1 MQGESPFLH
10 MTVQPPAGPLNPR
23 DLIPPF
29 ELPAVNRSGT
39 VQSWQYKQRKH
50 LVIFFFNGVHCSACC
65 QRLQNFAQQ
74 YSRYQSV
81 ETEILAIASGALEP
95 LQDWLVQTPLPFPVL
110 HDSEGRV
117 LRRYA
122 GLEEPLPVGI
132 FVCDRFGELY
142 TQTIAADANDLPSEP
157 EIRDWAS
164 FIDMRCPECFPPEW

>member
-1 MQGESPFLH
+1 MTANPPFCPLSS
-10 MTVQPPAGPLNPR
+10 ALNPR

-29 ELPAVNRSGT
+29 ELPAVNRSGA

-50 LVIFFFNGVHCSACC
+50 LVIFFFPGLSCPACC
-65 QRLQNFAQQ
+65 QLLLDFARQ

-81 ETEILAIASGALEP
+81 ETEILAISSGSLER
-95 LQDWLVQTPLPFPVL
+95 LQDWLAQAPVPFPVL
-110 HDSEGRV
+110 HDGEGRV
-117 LRRYA
+117 LRRYI
-122 GLEEPLPVGI
+122 GPVEEPLPVGL

-157 EIRDWAS
+157 EIRDWAG

>member
-1 MQGESPFLH
+1 
-10 MTVQPPAGPLNPR
+10 MTANPPVCPQPSALNPR

-29 ELPAVNRSGT
+29 ELPAVNRGGT

-50 LVIFFFNGVHCSACC
+50 LVIFFFNGVGCAACC
-65 QRLQNFAQQ
+65 QLLQNFAQQ

-95 LQDWLVQTPLPFPVL
+95 LQDWLAQTPMPFPML
-110 HDSEGRV
+110 HDEEGRV

-122 GLEEPLPVGI
+122 GLGEGPLPVGV

-142 TQTIAADANDLPSEP
+142 TQTLVADAKNLPSEP
-157 EIRDWAS
+157 ETRDWAG